1 MRQRALPY
9 SLQQALLVHIVVGL
23 STDLRRPVSS
33 LYQWTHHK
41 RTHTPRSSWQ
51 VFPDSSPTTPLL
63 SVSVFRMPSLADC
76 VVALPSVTLMII
88 IGLKQGTAVG

>member
-23 STDLRRPVSS
+23 S
-33 LYQWTHHK
+33 

-63 SVSVFRMPSLADC
+63 SVSVFRVPSLADC
-76 VVALPSVTLMII
+76 VV
-88 IGLKQGTAVG
+88 